1 MIVIGYRLG
10 IIITNK
16 WLKNV
21 ENWTY
26 GRSHPLN
33 LLIWQAA
40 LLAISPIWLLAASPI
55 DCWIFESTNQPCC
68 QTSTIVGLIPKYPP
82 RIDNPTC
89 STSRWGN
96 SIRSSLPHSP
106 PDRTPPVIQFPMFLS
121 VFLGPIW
128 IPVLMFIFKKCKHV
142 ETMLSMLKQVL
153 NRVLI
158 PNFCFTCVLILLPK
172 FPKHP
177 ASSIRGNSAGL
188 PSQGSSARSPKPRIS
203 YQLGMAMPPFN
214 VTAWM
219 GAVGNLQGSDPK
231 VGQNHLENVGF

>member
-21 ENWTY
+21 ESWTY

-55 DCWIFESTNQPCC
+55 DCWIFERTNQPCC
-68 QTSTIVGLIPKYPP
+68 QTSTIVGLITKYPP

-96 SIRSSLPHSP
+96 SIRSSFPHSP
-106 PDRTPPVIQFPMFLS
+106 PDWTPPVIQFPMFLN
-121 VFLGPIW
+121 VFLDPYEFQCSC
-128 IPVLMFIFKKCKHV
+128 LFFKKWNHV
-142 ETMLSMLKQVL
+142 GTMLKQVL

-158 PNFCFTCVLILLPK
+158 PNFCFTCVLIWLPK

-177 ASSIRGNSAGL
+177 ASSIWGNSAGL